1 MTLKMSENERFCEVK
16 CMKNSGM
23 IELYQPR
30 HTLIGRDGITMI
42 PHFLSRLSAKKVL
55 VVTDKGLI
63 KLGTAGKVTS
73 VLDEAGI
80 EYLIYDG
87 VEPNPTTRIVYEALD
102 FYQKNDCG
110 ALIAIGGGS
119 PIDVAKA
126 VSILSAN
133 GGKIEDYNGVNKSK
147 RHGAPVIAVNT
158 TAGTGSECT
167 RAYVV
172 TDEETKSK
180 MLMVDTNC
188 LAHLALNDPMLMV
201 GMPPSLTAA
210 TGIDALTHAIESYIC
225 NIHTPYTDALAL
237 EAIRL
242 VCHALRDA
250 VRDGSDMEA
259 RTDMCWAE
267 YMAGLSFSN
276 AGLGLVHG
284 IAHQLGGYY
293 NIPHGLANA
302 MMLPRVLEYNRP
314 YCMGRLAQVA
324 QAMGEKVDDCS
335 VDEASKKAI
344 EAVRRLC
351 QDVHIPPL
359 CETKFRMEDIDV
371 LAKNALADTATQ
383 TNIVRPTVEDVKTI
397 LAKTYYEG
405 IVLKKVKPN
414 G

>member
-1 MTLKMSENERFCEVK
+1 M
-16 CMKNSGM
+16 
-23 IELYQPR
+23 
-30 HTLIGRDGITMI
+30 
-42 PHFLSRLSAKKVL
+42 
-55 VVTDKGLI
+55 
-63 KLGTAGKVTS
+63 
-73 VLDEAGI
+73 
-80 EYLIYDG
+80 
-87 VEPNPTTRIVYEALD
+87 
-102 FYQKNDCG
+102 
-110 ALIAIGGGS
+110 IAIGGGS

-126 VSILSAN
+126 VSVLSAN

-147 RHGAPVIAVNT
+147 KHGAPLIAVNT

-172 TDEETKSK
+172 TDEESKSK

-188 LAHLALNDPMLMV
+188 LAHLALNDPMLMI

-210 TGIDALTHAIESYIC
+210 TGIDALTHAIEAYIC
-225 NIHTPYTDALAL
+225 NINTPYTDALAL

-242 VCHALRDA
+242 VSKALRNA
-250 VRDGSDMEA
+250 YRDGSDMVA

-302 MMLPRVLEYNRP
+302 IMLPRVLEFNRP
-314 YCMGRLAQVA
+314 YCMGRLASVA
-324 QAMGEKVDDCS
+324 QAMGEKVDDLS

-344 EAVRRLC
+344 EAVRKLC
-351 QDVHIPPL
+351 ADVGIPPL
-359 CETKFRMEDIDV
+359 CETKFKMEDIDV
-371 LAKNALADTATQ
+371 LARHTLKDTATK

-405 IVLKKVKPN
+405 IVMKKVTEH

>member
-1 MTLKMSENERFCEVK
+1 MERT
-16 CMKNSGM
+16 GM
-23 IELYQPR
+23 VELYQPR
-30 HTLIGRDGITMI
+30 HTLIGRDGILMI
-42 PHFLSRLSAKKVL
+42 PHFLQRLGAKKVL
-55 VVTDKGLI
+55 VVTDKGLVKI
-63 KLGTAGKVTS
+63 GTAGKVTA

-80 EYLIYDG
+80 DYQIFDG
-87 VEPNPTTRIVYEALD
+87 VEPNPTTRIVYQALE
-102 FYQKNDCG
+102 FYKQSDCG
-110 ALIAIGGGS
+110 AIIAIGGGS

-147 RHGAPVIAVNT
+147 KHGAPVIAVNT

-172 TDEETKSK
+172 TDEESKSK

-188 LAHLALNDPMLMV
+188 LAHLALDDPMLMV
-201 GMPPSLTAA
+201 GMPASLTAA

-225 NIHTPYTDALAL
+225 TIHTPFTDALAL

-242 VCHALRDA
+242 VSSALRKA
-250 VRDGSDMEA
+250 VRDGSDMQA

-284 IAHQLGGYY
+284 IAHQLGGFY

-324 QAMGEKVDDCS
+324 QALGEKVDDCT
-335 VDEASKKAI
+335 VDQASKKAI
-344 EAVRRLC
+344 DAVRRMC
-351 QDVHIPPL
+351 EDVKIPPL
-359 CETKFRMEDIDV
+359 CETKFRMEDIDT
-371 LAKNALADTATQ
+371 LAKHALLDTATQ

-397 LAKTYYEG
+397 IAKTYYEG
-405 IVLKKVKPN
+405 IIKKQVSAN

>member
-1 MTLKMSENERFCEVK
+1 MERT
-16 CMKNSGM
+16 GM
-23 IELYQPR
+23 VELYQPR
-30 HTLIGRDGITMI
+30 HTLIGRDGILMI
-42 PHFLSRLSAKKVL
+42 PHFLQRLGAKKVL
-55 VVTDKGLI
+55 VVTDKGLVKI
-63 KLGTAGKVTS
+63 GTAGKVTA

-80 EYLIYDG
+80 DYQIFDG
-87 VEPNPTTRIVYEALD
+87 VEPNPTTRIVYQALE
-102 FYQKNDCG
+102 FYKQSDCG
-110 ALIAIGGGS
+110 AIIAIGGGS

-147 RHGAPVIAVNT
+147 KHGAPVIAVNT

-172 TDEETKSK
+172 TDEESKSK

-188 LAHLALNDPMLMV
+188 LAHLALDDPMLMV
-201 GMPPSLTAA
+201 GMPASLTAA

-225 NIHTPYTDALAL
+225 TIHTPFTDALAL

-242 VCHALRDA
+242 VSSALRKA
-250 VRDGSDMEA
+250 VRDGSDMQA

-284 IAHQLGGYY
+284 IAHQLGGFY

-324 QAMGEKVDDCS
+324 QALGEKVDDCT
-335 VDEASKKAI
+335 VDQASRKAI
-344 EAVRRLC
+344 DAVRRMC
-351 QDVHIPPL
+351 EDVKIPPL
-359 CETKFRMEDIDV
+359 CETKFRMEDIDT
-371 LAKNALADTATQ
+371 LAKHALLDTATQ

-397 LAKTYYEG
+397 IAKTYYEG
-405 IVLKKVKPN
+405 IIKKQVSAN

>member
-1 MTLKMSENERFCEVK
+1 MERT
-16 CMKNSGM
+16 GM
-23 IELYQPR
+23 VELYQPR
-30 HTLIGRDGITMI
+30 HTLIGRDGILMI
-42 PHFLSRLSAKKVL
+42 PHFLQRLGAKKVL
-55 VVTDKGLI
+55 VVTDKGLVKI
-63 KLGTAGKVTS
+63 GTAGKVTA

-80 EYLIYDG
+80 DYQIFDG
-87 VEPNPTTRIVYEALD
+87 VEPNPTTRIVYQALE
-102 FYQKNDCG
+102 FYKQSDCG
-110 ALIAIGGGS
+110 AIIAIGGGS

-147 RHGAPVIAVNT
+147 KHGAPVIAVNT

-172 TDEETKSK
+172 TDEESKSK

-188 LAHLALNDPMLMV
+188 LAHLALDDPMLMV
-201 GMPPSLTAA
+201 GMPASLTAA

-225 NIHTPYTDALAL
+225 TIHTPFTDALAL

-242 VCHALRDA
+242 VSSALRKA
-250 VRDGSDMEA
+250 VRDGSDMQA

-284 IAHQLGGYY
+284 IAHQLGGFY

-324 QAMGEKVDDCS
+324 QALGEKVDDCT
-335 VDEASKKAI
+335 VDQASKKAI
-344 EAVRRLC
+344 DAVRRMC
-351 QDVHIPPL
+351 EDVKIPPL
-359 CETKFRMEDIDV
+359 CETKFRMEDIDT
-371 LAKNALADTATQ
+371 LAKHALLDTATQ
-383 TNIVRPTVEDVKTI
+383 TNIVRPTVEVVKTI
-397 LAKTYYEG
+397 IAKTY
-405 IVLKKVKPN
+405 
-414 G
+414 

>member
-1 MTLKMSENERFCEVK
+1 MVNE
-16 CMKNSGM
+16 GM

-42 PHFLSRLSAKKVL
+42 PHFLRRLSAKKVL
-55 VVTDKGLI
+55 VITDKGLVKI
-63 KLGTAGKVTS
+63 GTTGKVTA
-73 VLDEAGI
+73 VLDDAGI
-80 EYLIYDG
+80 EYLIFDE
-87 VEPNPTTRIVYEALD
+87 VQPNPTTKIVYQALD
-102 FYQKNDCG
+102 FYTKNDCG

-133 GGKIEDYNGVNKSK
+133 GGKIEDYNGINKSK
-147 RHGAPVIAVNT
+147 KHGAPLIAVNT

-172 TDEETKSK
+172 TDEESKSK

-188 LAHLALNDPMLMV
+188 LAHLALNDPMLMI

-210 TGIDALTHAIESYIC
+210 TGIDALTHAIEAYIC
-225 NIHTPYTDALAL
+225 NIHTPYTDVLAL

-242 VCHALRDA
+242 VSKALRNA
-250 VRDGSDMEA
+250 YKDGSDMVA

-267 YMAGLSFSN
+267 YMAGLAFSN

-284 IAHQLGGYY
+284 IAHQLGGFY

-302 MMLPRVLEYNRP
+302 IMLPRVLEFNRP
-314 YCMGRLAQVA
+314 YCMGRLASIA
-324 QAMGEKVDDCS
+324 QAMGEKVDDLS
-335 VDEASKKAI
+335 VDAASKKAI
-344 EAVRRLC
+344 DAVRKLC
-351 QDVHIPPL
+351 VDVGIPPL
-359 CETKFRMEDIDV
+359 CETKFKMEDVDT
-371 LAKNALADTATQ
+371 LARNALKDTATK
-383 TNIVRPTVEDVKTI
+383 TNIVRPTMEDVKTI

-405 IVLKKVKPN
+405 IVMKKVTDH